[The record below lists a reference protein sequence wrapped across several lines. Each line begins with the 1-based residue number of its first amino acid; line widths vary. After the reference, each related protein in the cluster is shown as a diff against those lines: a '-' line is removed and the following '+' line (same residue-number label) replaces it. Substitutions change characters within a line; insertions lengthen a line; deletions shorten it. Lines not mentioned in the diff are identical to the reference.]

1 MIPVP
6 RAWLLTSAMLVGA
19 ALGVVAGVLTTLLI
33 TAPIRPD
40 VVIGLVLGVPSALGV
55 LMVVTASQRW
65 VTAFGAM
72 LLAFAPGW
80 FGVLVLIQVVHG
92 A

>member
-6 RAWLLTSAMLVGA
+6 RAWLLTSAMLVGV
-19 ALGVVAGVLTTLLI
+19 ALGVVAGVVTTLLI
-33 TAPIRPD
+33 QAPIRPD
-40 VVIGLVLGVPSALGV
+40 LAIALVLGVPSVLGV
-55 LMVVTASQRW
+55 LMVLTAAQRW

-80 FGVLVLIQVVHG
+80 FGLLVLIQVVHD

>member
-6 RAWLLTSAMLVGA
+6 RAWLLTSAMLVGCA
-19 ALGVVAGVLTTLLI
+19 VGVVAAVVGVLLI
-33 TAPIRPD
+33 QAPVRPD
-40 VVIGLVLGVPSALGV
+40 LAIALVLGVPTVLGLSLV
-55 LMVVTASQRW
+55 LVTSQRW
-65 VTAFGAM
+65 VTVLGAF
-72 LLAFAPGW
+72 LIAFAPGW

>member
-6 RAWLLTSAMLVGA
+6 RAWLLTSAMLVGCA
-19 ALGVVAGVLTTLLI
+19 VGVVAAVVGALLI
-33 TAPIRPD
+33 QAPIRPD
-40 VVIGLVLGVPSALGV
+40 VAIALVLGVPTVLGLLLV
-55 LMVVTASQRW
+55 LVTSQRW
-65 VTAFGAM
+65 VTALGAF
-72 LLAFAPGW
+72 LIAFAPGW

>member
-6 RAWLLTSAMLVGA
+6 RAWLLTSAMLVGCA
-19 ALGVVAGVLTTLLI
+19 IGVVAAVVGTLLI
-33 TAPIRPD
+33 QAPVRPD
-40 VVIGLVLGVPSALGV
+40 LAIALVLGVPSVLGLLLV
-55 LMVVTASQRW
+55 FVTSQRW
-65 VTAFGAM
+65 VTALGAF
-72 LLAFAPGW
+72 LIAFAPGW